1 MLIGCCRSG
10 EDGGEGVVSVQRE
23 GQEIPN
29 RAENKQGNG
38 GRVLEGHREG
48 QGSVQCIQWR
58 RRRRRRR
65 PASNWDEED
74 PRFLQRQGPSR

>member
-48 QGSVQCIQWR
+48 QGSVQCSQWR
-58 RRRRRRR
+58 RRR
-65 PASNWDEED
+65 PAASNWDEED

>member
-58 RRRRRRR
+58 RRRRRR